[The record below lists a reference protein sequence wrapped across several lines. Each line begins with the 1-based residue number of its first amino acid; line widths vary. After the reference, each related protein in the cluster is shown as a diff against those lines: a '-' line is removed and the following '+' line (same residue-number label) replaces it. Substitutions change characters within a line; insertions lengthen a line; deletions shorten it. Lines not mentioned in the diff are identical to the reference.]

1 MLTPLKHR
9 RWNRIK
15 CTGLCAQV
23 VNITRD
29 HFLIYQPEFTEK
41 LTGQT
46 GLGFSTT
53 GCYMAVI
60 WSSRNLSR
68 SLQNLTILLVKKST
82 NDSDKLSVPDGQ
94 RWAGLEFR
102 SFSTDQLTR
111 SSQGTCPQFQQVSR
125 FVGCSLAATVAEA
138 RMRLF
143 PNYSTSLSTK
153 TEQPLKRAHS
163 NKHSLTNQKATPF
176 LHLHLP

>member
-29 HFLIYQPEFTEK
+29 HFLIYQPEFTKK

-53 GCYMAVI
+53 RCYRAVI
-60 WSSRNLSR
+60 LNSRKR
-68 SLQNLTILLVKKST
+68 VKVIA
-82 NDSDKLSVPDGQ
+82 NSDN
-94 RWAGLEFR
+94 
-102 SFSTDQLTR
+102 
-111 SSQGTCPQFQQVSR
+111 
-125 FVGCSLAATVAEA
+125 FVGKEI
-138 RMRLF
+138 
-143 PNYSTSLSTK
+143 YK
-153 TEQPLKRAHS
+153 
-163 NKHSLTNQKATPF
+163 
-176 LHLHLP
+176 